1 MQRER
6 ADKRLSD
13 HAFLAELKTI
23 YKVIRQFER
32 IDPALDSVGDALRK
46 LLGARVLIVYLCV
59 ENDRKLNATY
69 CGVDLED
76 SIGDESHVL
85 RTATSLADHVAL
97 TQRAVLLPDT
107 NDTEELCSIHPE
119 LRFDGQL
126 CATQGWPVSSAI
138 ALPIKGVMLL
148 GVCSCFV

>member
-13 HAFLAELKTI
+13 HAFLAVLKTI

-59 ENDRKLNATY
+59 ENDRKLNAT
-69 CGVDLED
+69 
-76 SIGDESHVL
+76 
-85 RTATSLADHVAL
+85 
-97 TQRAVLLPDT
+97 
-107 NDTEELCSIHPE
+107 
-119 LRFDGQL
+119 
-126 CATQGWPVSSAI
+126 
-138 ALPIKGVMLL
+138 
-148 GVCSCFV
+148 